1 MRMIILNR
9 LGRAAFC
16 IDFSERRSFIA
27 GGLAAA
33 ALFTAAVMLGYA
45 LAATQQGAGESAKI
59 AALRV
64 EISAQQ
70 ETLSNLRASADE
82 QINALALRL
91 GDLNA
96 SVIRLNALGGRLTD
110 MADLDDGEFDFT
122 NPPAVGGP
130 AEESDSVG
138 TEGQLPQLL
147 SDVDTLESTLEQQ
160 TLQLA
165 ALEGLMLNRKLD
177 ERVRP
182 KGRPVKSG
190 FISSF
195 FGRRSDPMTGKSA
208 MHKGIDFAGKTGS
221 EVVAVGDGV
230 VNWSGNR
237 HGFGN
242 MVEIKHGSGYVTRYA
257 HNQVNLVAVGDRVSQ
272 GQTIAL
278 MGSTGRST
286 GSHLHFEVLQ
296 NGQILDPSRFVRG
309 I

>member
-1 MRMIILNR
+1 MRIILLNR

-16 IDFSERRSFIA
+16 VDFSERRSFIA

-33 ALFTAAVMLGYA
+33 ALFSAAVMLGYA
-45 LAATQQGAGESAKI
+45 LAATQQGTGEAAKI
-59 AALRV
+59 AALRA

-96 SVIRLNALGGRLTD
+96 SVIRLNALGGRLTN

-130 AEESDSVG
+130 AEELDSVG
-138 TEGQLPQLL
+138 TDGQLPQLL

-230 VNWSGNR
+230 VSWSGNR

>member
-1 MRMIILNR
+1 MRIIILNR
-9 LGRAAFC
+9 LGRSAFC
-16 IDFSERRSFIA
+16 VDFSQRRSWIA

-33 ALFTAAVMLGYA
+33 GLFSAAVMLGYA
-45 LAATQQGAGESAKI
+45 LAATQQGSAETARI
-59 AALRV
+59 SALRA
-64 EISAQQ
+64 EISAQR
-70 ETLSNLRASADE
+70 ESLGTLRASADQ

-91 GDLNA
+91 GELNA
-96 SVIRLNALGGRLTD
+96 NVIRLNALGGRLTD
-110 MADLDDGEFDFT
+110 MANLDDGEFDFA

-130 AEESDSVG
+130 AEGSAALADG
-138 TEGQLPQLL
+138 LMPHLL
-147 SDVDTLESTLEQQ
+147 NDVDALEATLDQQ
-160 TLQLA
+160 TLQLG

-177 ERVRP
+177 ERLRP

-195 FGRRSDPMTGKSA
+195 FGHRSDPITGRTA
-208 MHKGIDFAGKTGS
+208 MHEGIDFAGKQGT

-230 VNWSGNR
+230 VSRSGR
-237 HGFGN
+237 HRGYGN
-242 MVEIKHGSGYVTRYA
+242 LVEIKHGGGYVTRYA

-296 NGQILDPSRFVRG
+296 NDKNLDPSRFVRG

>member
-1 MRMIILNR
+1 MRIIILNR
-9 LGRAAFC
+9 LGRSAFC
-16 IDFSERRSFIA
+16 VDFSQRRSWIA
-27 GGLAAA
+27 GGLAAVV
-33 ALFTAAVMLGYA
+33 LFSAAVMLGYA
-45 LAATQQGAGESAKI
+45 LAATQQGSAETAKI
-59 AALRV
+59 VALRA
-64 EISAQQ
+64 EISAQR
-70 ETLSNLRASADE
+70 ETLGSLRASADE

-91 GDLNA
+91 GELNA
-96 SVIRLNALGGRLTD
+96 NVIRLNALGGRLTD
-110 MADLDDGEFDFT
+110 MANLDDGEFDFA

-130 AEESDSVG
+130 VDGSESVADG
-138 TEGQLPQLL
+138 LLPHLL
-147 SDVDTLESTLEQQ
+147 SDVDSLEATLDQQ

-195 FGRRSDPMTGKSA
+195 FGKRSDPITGRTA
-208 MHKGIDFAGKTGS
+208 WHKGIDFAGKPGTQ
-221 EVVAVGDGV
+221 VIAVGDGV
-230 VNWSGNR
+230 VSWSGKR

-242 MVEIKHGSGYVTRYA
+242 LVEIKHGSGYVTRYA

-296 NGQILDPSRFVRG
+296 NGQVVDPSRFVRG
-309 I
+309 G